1 MLSGKFCLF
10 SHKNKQHQRY
20 FQFLLDGQ
28 IRDIGGAGHD
38 NERFWKL
45 EDHKLKLYSKSE
57 QLTAVFECCYEEVGH
72 SYWEGLHQETIP
84 LEIRIYD
91 SRSDLF
97 DYLTKYTCRY
107 LIDYG
112 ALIVGKHTYGIP
124 QLIDYDHGGQV
135 IIGDYCSIGHNVQ
148 FITANHDLELITTY
162 PFKSLEV
169 FYTDE
174 PLQMTDDHILKSPTR
189 VGNDVWIGNNAQIMA
204 GVTIGDGAVIAA
216 GALVTKDVEP
226 YAVVGGNPAKVIR
239 YRIAETTLREQML
252 EIAWWNWPEDIISER
267 LDKIMSK
274 DISGF
279 IKEYLPNAGKVKCD

>member
-1 MLSGKFCLF
+1 MYKVFVRWLLIQIVGKPIDIVNLVGGGSFNCYLENSVYF
-10 SHKNKQHQRY
+10 HIKNKQHQRY
-20 FQFLLDGQ
+20 FQFLSDGK

-45 EDHKLKLYSKSE
+45 EDQKLKLYSKSE

-91 SRSDLF
+91 SRPDLF

-135 IIGDYCSIGHNVQ
+135 IIGYNWW
-148 FITANHDLELITTY
+148 LL
-162 PFKSLEV
+162 
-169 FYTDE
+169 FY
-174 PLQMTDDHILKSPTR
+174 
-189 VGNDVWIGNNAQIMA
+189 WA
-204 GVTIGDGAVIAA
+204 
-216 GALVTKDVEP
+216 
-226 YAVVGGNPAKVIR
+226 
-239 YRIAETTLREQML
+239 
-252 EIAWWNWPEDIISER
+252 
-267 LDKIMSK
+267 
-274 DISGF
+274 
-279 IKEYLPNAGKVKCD
+279 

>member
-20 FQFLLDGQ
+20 FQFLSDGK

-91 SRSDLF
+91 SRPDLF

-107 LIDYG
+107 LINYG

-124 QLIDYDHGGQV
+124 QLIDYDHGG
-135 IIGDYCSIGHNVQ
+135 
-148 FITANHDLELITTY
+148 
-162 PFKSLEV
+162 
-169 FYTDE
+169 
-174 PLQMTDDHILKSPTR
+174 
-189 VGNDVWIGNNAQIMA
+189 
-204 GVTIGDGAVIAA
+204 
-216 GALVTKDVEP
+216 
-226 YAVVGGNPAKVIR
+226 
-239 YRIAETTLREQML
+239 
-252 EIAWWNWPEDIISER
+252 
-267 LDKIMSK
+267 
-274 DISGF
+274 
-279 IKEYLPNAGKVKCD
+279 

>member
-20 FQFLLDGQ
+20 FQFLSDGK

-45 EDHKLKLYSKSE
+45 EDQKLKLYSKSE

-91 SRSDLF
+91 SRPDLF

-112 ALIVGKHTYGIP
+112 ALMVGKHTYGIP

-148 FITANHDLELITTY
+148 FITANHDL
-162 PFKSLEV
+162 
-169 FYTDE
+169 
-174 PLQMTDDHILKSPTR
+174 
-189 VGNDVWIGNNAQIMA
+189 
-204 GVTIGDGAVIAA
+204 
-216 GALVTKDVEP
+216 
-226 YAVVGGNPAKVIR
+226 
-239 YRIAETTLREQML
+239 
-252 EIAWWNWPEDIISER
+252 
-267 LDKIMSK
+267 
-274 DISGF
+274 
-279 IKEYLPNAGKVKCD
+279 